1 MPSSDLDMSGAAM
14 NQKEKPGHPTQMM
27 HKERMLT
34 GKGMLWRTK
43 SRLWSH
49 RTAEV
54 PQEATVDLPG
64 RESHRGQRPAGRWH
78 EGADPSF
85 ATSCMMTA
93 SHGSL

>member
-1 MPSSDLDMSGAAM
+1 MSGTAM

-34 GKGMLWRTK
+34 GEVMLWRAS

-54 PQEATVDLPG
+54 PQD
-64 RESHRGQRPAGRWH
+64 
-78 EGADPSF
+78 
-85 ATSCMMTA
+85 A
-93 SHGSL
+93 SV

>member
-1 MPSSDLDMSGAAM
+1 MPSSISAMSGTAM

-34 GKGMLWRTK
+34 GEVMLWRAS

-54 PQEATVDLPG
+54 PQD
-64 RESHRGQRPAGRWH
+64 
-78 EGADPSF
+78 
-85 ATSCMMTA
+85 A
-93 SHGSL
+93 SV